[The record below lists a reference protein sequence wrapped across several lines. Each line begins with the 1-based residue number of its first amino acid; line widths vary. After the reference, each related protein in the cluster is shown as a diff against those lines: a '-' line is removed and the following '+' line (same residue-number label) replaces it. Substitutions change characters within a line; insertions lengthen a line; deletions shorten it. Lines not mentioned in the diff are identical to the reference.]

1 MCYITYARRDAAV
14 LQTNVAKESCCSSS
28 LYAQMISVF
37 ISVAV
42 APEKAE
48 MICALYGDRG

>member
-14 LQTNVAKESCCSSS
+14 LETEVAEESCCCSS